1 MCEDSVA
8 TKMQS
13 EREVSQHVFKSCL
26 LFVVLS
32 LKYMKGQFH
41 RRYETST
48 WHKSNLGDTP
58 YLVGPEVFVIYF
70 GWL

>member
-1 MCEDSVA
+1 MKVR
-8 TKMQS
+8 TK
-13 EREVSQHVFKSCL
+13 
-26 LFVVLS
+26 
-32 LKYMKGQFH
+32 FH
-41 RRYETST
+41 IRYETST